1 MSLPRGPALRPG
13 EEPPPPWLP
22 SHVQVAVVQA
32 RGLRARGGPGDAFVA
47 LQLGRQKHRTSVA
60 TQKGGC
66 PRWAERCALELPP
79 PPPPDPHP
87 HPDPGPDP
95 LLLQLVVWQ
104 RALVGPDRFLGRAAV
119 PLAAL
124 LQGGRS
130 HPDRWYRLHSKPG
143 RKEKERGEIQLT
155 IEFTRHSL
163 TASMF
168 DLSVKDKPRSPF
180 RKLKDKVK
188 GRQKYDLESASAIVS
203 SSSGALDEDFDLG
216 GRKDKAKGF
225 FFKRQLRRSSL
236 TRSSTSLGSESTV
249 SSAGSL
255 AGLGSAETVAASP
268 GRHSSLCTDPAG
280 RDFLPSPKPSHKRAF
295 SDEVSQISVWPEPQS
310 VQSLQAPKE
319 SSSRSSLCINGS
331 HIYCEEPSPKP
342 SFVSLAPLPPSQG
355 DPGKRDRGSAA
366 GLPAAEPD
374 LPPWPAGSFQKGPPK
389 DPPRFIPSPPILAAQ
404 EEDKLSVKTIALNKH
419 RVRVKMEE
427 GLQAE
432 SEPVPMAAAPVF
444 PSEVRRVRPRE
455 EREQAEAGVFRH
467 ENSKGRGQSH
477 EAGSPEPASSLEAAA
492 GEEGPGS
499 AGGGGG
505 QIGLRDSRV
514 PVRKPSSQ
522 PGLPAP
528 PELAKDPCVSADQ
541 GLPPSV
547 RELRAQPLAP
557 AASHLE
563 PLPAAAAPAHP
574 SVEGDDGF
582 DAFAASRLQPAAPGE
597 PPEPS
602 PTADSPGLPGGAAGL
617 PPQQEGEP
625 PGLVRVPRESPD
637 WPHFIFGDRGRASSG
652 SGGALLARE
661 TFGEGGSSAPE
672 ASSLQEEQAQ
682 GEAARARIAGRPGSS
697 EQMAAVASAVPE
709 EALGWAV
716 SPLADPF
723 TEEQDRPA
731 PRSQEQALP
740 RSQLTPEAN
749 SRDASWLWRDPER
762 EEEALGLRAEDAA
775 LTSRGPA
782 EEERRMPVQTKVP
795 GGAEPP
801 PPELPRR
808 VSPLGL
814 TEEASGAGWGT
825 PEGARPGGPGVEA
838 HQHLPPVGAA
848 GPPPATTAS
857 LAPAAIIGAG
867 IRGAAEGRGPA
878 AAGDEA
884 LEDNELASQ
893 EASSGDTLLA
903 VNEGAGGAEHF
914 TTCPSQ
920 PSVGGLGLSDA
931 TESPRQ
937 GGPQEPGS
945 GPRGLECAWPPGLP
959 GSASLRSSER
969 LPRGALE
976 PSTSLLFWSTLE
988 EQRGLPGG
996 SASLEE
1002 PEEQPSGPEQDDVAA
1017 GPAPCLPP
1025 LVEQS
1030 EHRDSSGHEL
1040 ELSPGGPSDP
1050 AMDFKKASFWQAGRG
1065 EPGSEHND
1073 LVPTP
1078 GNPFAP
1084 WAAPSLQN
1092 NPFVDVPADM
1102 LWAQA
1107 AILQVSPII
1116 DAQGLAP
1123 PGQLH
1128 SHRFSLEPPV
1138 APSWPGPQ
1146 PLAFSTPS
1154 VQAAPSPADLDPPSP
1169 LGHPAA
1175 EGGAAV
1181 DGLAAAP
1188 PFPVL
1193 SPPGTDAFAPSVLPT
1208 EMPLAEDAPLQQTAS
1223 PHPVKPM
1230 RSTPGPES
1238 PCKEKPHQA
1247 ASQNPIQTAGQEQ
1260 LTPNPASNGSSTASV
1275 MQLGETEPKQTLP
1288 AKYHHL
1294 TREELV
1300 QLLLRREAEL
1310 GKKEEQVRELENYID
1325 RLLVRIM
1332 EQSPILLQIPLGE
1345 EAEATQ

>member
-1 MSLPRGPALRPG
+1 
-13 EEPPPPWLP
+13 
-22 SHVQVAVVQA
+22 
-32 RGLRARGGPGDAFVA
+32 
-47 LQLGRQKHRTSVA
+47 
-60 TQKGGC
+60 
-66 PRWAERCALELPP
+66 
-79 PPPPDPHP
+79 
-87 HPDPGPDP
+87 
-95 LLLQLVVWQ
+95 
-104 RALVGPDRFLGRAAV
+104 
-119 PLAAL
+119 
-124 LQGGRS
+124 
-130 HPDRWYRLHSKPG
+130 WYRLHSKPG

-249 SSAGSL
+249 SSASSL
-255 AGLGSAETVAASP
+255 AGLGSTETVAASP
-268 GRHSSLCTDPAG
+268 GRHSSLSTDPAG

-310 VQSLQAPKE
+310 VQSLQTPKE
-319 SSSRSSLCINGS
+319 PSSRSSLCINGS
-331 HIYCEEPSPKP
+331 HIYCEEPSHKP

-355 DPGKRDRGSAA
+355 DPSKQDRGSAA

-374 LPPWPAGSFQKGPPK
+374 LPPWPAGGFQKGPPK

-432 SEPVPMAAAPVF
+432 SKPVSMAAAPVF
-444 PSEVRRVRPRE
+444 PSEVRRVRPQE
-455 EREQAEAGVFRH
+455 ERERAEAGVFHR
-467 ENSKGRGQSH
+467 ENGKGRGQSH
-477 EAGSPEPASSLEAAA
+477 EAGSPEPASSLEATAA

-505 QIGLRDSRV
+505 QIGLRDSRE
-514 PVRKPSSQ
+514 PVRKLSSQ

-528 PELAKDPCVSADQ
+528 PELAKDPCVSADE

-547 RELRAQPLAP
+547 REPRAQPLTP
-557 AASHLE
+557 TASHLE
-563 PLPAAAAPAHP
+563 PLPAAAAAPAHP

-617 PPQQEGEP
+617 STQQEGEP
-625 PGLVRVPRESPD
+625 PGPFRVPRESPD
-637 WPHFIFGDRGRASSG
+637 RPHFVFGDRGRASSG
-652 SGGALLARE
+652 SEGALLARE
-661 TFGEGGSSAPE
+661 TFGEGGSSPPE
-672 ASSLQEEQAQ
+672 ASGLQEERAQ
-682 GEAARARIAGRPGSS
+682 GEAAHARIAGQPGSS

-709 EALGWAV
+709 EALGWAI

-740 RSQLTPEAN
+740 GSQPTPEAD
-749 SRDASWLWRDPER
+749 SGDASWLWWDPER
-762 EEEALGLRAEDAA
+762 EEEALGLRAEDATP
-775 LTSRGPA
+775 TSRGPA
-782 EEERRMPVQTKVP
+782 EEERRMPAQTKVP

-801 PPELPRR
+801 PPEFPRR

-825 PEGARPGGPGVEA
+825 PERARPGGPGVEA

-848 GPPPATTAS
+848 GSPPATTAS

-867 IRGAAEGRGPA
+867 VRGAAEGRGPA

-945 GPRGLECAWPPGLP
+945 GPQRLECAWPPGLP
-959 GSASLRSSER
+959 GSASLRSLER

-976 PSTSLLFWSTLE
+976 PSPSLLFWSTLE

-996 SASLEE
+996 SASLKE
-1002 PEEQPSGPEQDDVAA
+1002 PEEQLSGPEQDDAAA

-1025 LVEQS
+1025 LLEQS
-1030 EHRDSSGHEL
+1030 GHRDSAGHEL
-1040 ELSPGGPSDP
+1040 ELSPGAPSDP
-1050 AMDFKKASFWQAGRG
+1050 AMDFKKASFWQAGKG

-1078 GNPFAP
+1078 GNPFAS

-1102 LWAQA
+1102 PWAQA

-1116 DAQGLAP
+1116 DAQGLGEFPAAAGP
-1123 PGQLH
+1123 PGDLH
-1128 SHRFSLEPPV
+1128 SHRFSQEPPV
-1138 APSWPGPQ
+1138 APSRPGPQ

-1154 VQAAPSPADLDPPSP
+1154 VQAALSPADLDLPSP
-1169 LGHPAA
+1169 LGHLAA
-1175 EGGAAV
+1175 EGAAAV
-1181 DGLAAAP
+1181 DGLAVAP
-1188 PFPVL
+1188 RFPVL
-1193 SPPGTDAFAPSVLPT
+1193 SPPGMDASAPSVLST
-1208 EMPLAEDAPLQQTAS
+1208 ETPPAEDAPLQQTAS

-1238 PCKEKPHQA
+1238 LCKEKPRQA
-1247 ASQNPIQTAGQEQ
+1247 ASWNPIQTAGQEQ
-1260 LTPNPASNGSSTASV
+1260 LTPNPASSGSSAASV
-1275 MQLGETEPKQTLP
+1275 VQLGKKESKQTPP

-1300 QLLLRREAEL
+1300 QLVLRREAEL